1 MAPFNPK
8 TARRRAPRTRAEN
21 KKDKKEGTIKDEVPT
36 PFSDKMAPSNKF
48 IKDSSDEK
56 VSFKK
61 VKDDQPAPTPAQ
73 NGRRAM
79 LARWWD
85 DQWRLPRPLEN
96 LLFPVLILRG
106 PHTGWQ
112 ADDLLFL
119 AYRQE
124 LFFWAGYWIEWWTGL
139 SRLATKHLR
148 DQPVPRFQ
156 DPDCGLYL
164 IEMVRI
170 LLTDE

>member
-1 MAPFNPK
+1 MWSSSTSHSSSRK
-8 TARRRAPRTRAEN
+8 RAASSHPPEAAILSFTFIWRHAYQILALLLLKAFSVTVTRILIAVHADLRQQYYLDRCWKRFPIEA
-21 KKDKKEGTIKDEVPT
+21 GCLFLVPV
-36 PFSDKMAPSNKF
+36 F
-48 IKDSSDEK
+48 
-56 VSFKK
+56 
-61 VKDDQPAPTPAQ
+61 
-73 NGRRAM
+73 
-79 LARWWD
+79 
-85 DQWRLPRPLEN
+85 
-96 LLFPVLILRG
+96 ILRG

-139 SRLATKHLR
+139 SRLATKNLR